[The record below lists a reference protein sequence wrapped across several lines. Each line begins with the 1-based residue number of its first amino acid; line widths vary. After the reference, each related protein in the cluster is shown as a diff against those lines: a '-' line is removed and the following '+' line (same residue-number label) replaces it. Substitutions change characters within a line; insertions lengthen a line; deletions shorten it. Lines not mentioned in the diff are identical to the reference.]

1 LGLLNKGL
9 GFRYLGLHTW
19 VTLMYSVYMP
29 QMYIENPFIVYG
41 LGDQSKFMM
50 RKQSVATTFSSFQNY
65 LIDKAITI

>member
-1 LGLLNKGL
+1 
-9 GFRYLGLHTW
+9 
-19 VTLMYSVYMP
+19 MP